1 MTLTLSHKAH
11 IAGGYST
18 EAMFNDLDEIYGGL
32 IPQQDLGT
40 ETYEWVCS
48 YAGGN
53 FYASQTPD
61 EDGQSTITITI
72 SDSTTPQ
79 SKTIVET
86 NTCKCN
92 TCSCKRKVTPSQD
105 I

>member
-48 YAGGN
+48 YAGVN

-61 EDGQSTITITI
+61 EDGQSTITIN
-72 SDSTTPQ
+72 DSTTPQ